1 MSSIVTSPTSQ
12 RRPGVGSLSKA
23 VNEPEAI
30 AANLVV
36 YRQMGLRHPYASG
49 DASRPR
55 QSFQLGTSNG
65 AIIVMPSQDGS
76 TSHLDESQNL
86 DAVLEEPML
95 LAEERGPT
103 NVPSSTTI
111 AIEEL

>member
-36 YRQMGLRHPYASG
+36 YRQMGLRHPYGTIQIKLLLGNTFKEITDPKTCNGTEG
-49 DASRPR
+49 D
-55 QSFQLGTSNG
+55 
-65 AIIVMPSQDGS
+65 
-76 TSHLDESQNL
+76 
-86 DAVLEEPML
+86 
-95 LAEERGPT
+95 
-103 NVPSSTTI
+103 
-111 AIEEL
+111 